1 MKNLILTLIFSSF
14 IYADSIKVAVA
25 ANVSYT
31 IKPLI
36 KEFNKTNNT
45 KIRIILGSSG
55 KLTAQIK
62 NGAPYDLFLSADMKY
77 PNALYKN
84 KLTANKPK
92 IYARGSLS
100 IFSLK
105 KRNLQDISI
114 VNRVKKIAIANPKTS
129 PYGKAAY
136 EAISN
141 AKLLDKN
148 IKKFVYAEN
157 IAQTVQYA
165 MSATDIGFIATSS
178 LYSPKM
184 RDYKQIGNFILV
196 NSSLYTPIEQGVALL
211 NNNKSSKAFYDFLFS
226 QEAKKIFNEYGYNVF
241 E

>member
-36 KEFNKTNNT
+36 KEFNKTNST

-226 QEAKKIFNEYGYNVF
+226 QEAKKIFKEYGYNVF